1 MDISYKYENQKFNY
15 RVCAMIISGN
25 KILAMHDERS
35 LYFYLPGGR
44 VTMGETAEQ
53 AQSGG
58 FYRRCGWNVLSRIVY
73 LLFDGYFRYKFTGK
87 GKHLYFDRR

>member
-25 KILAMHDERS
+25 KILAMHGGTGSSGRTWCDTED
-35 LYFYLPGGR
+35 YPPG
-44 VTMGETAEQ
+44 M
-53 AQSGG
+53 AQSGV